1 MPIVRAFEE
10 RGNFMPAIA
19 ARHDLNEATERRAI
33 ELYDEMRAQAF
44 TRTDRMFACLMVLQ
58 WIGGIIAALVISPR
72 AWAGEFSSTHV
83 HVWAAIFLGGV
94 ITMVPVT
101 MALEYP
107 GEVLTRHV
115 VAVGQMMMSALLIHL
130 TGGRIETHFHV
141 FGSLA
146 FLAFY
151 RDWKVLISATIVVA
165 IDHFAR
171 GMFWPQSVYGVAFIE
186 PWRWVEHAAWVAFE
200 DVFLIISVVQT
211 VRDKMGMALQQARL
225 ETVNNEIEAEVILR
239 TGELRRSEAQLKLSE
254 TKLRK
259 IFDACPETIVI
270 TRMRDGH
277 YIDANHRVGGL
288 GYTLEEMRQNAEPGL
303 TWANRVQLLTFVNE
317 LNQNEIVQNMEVEF
331 KSRDGV
337 IVPGLISGAVIEL
350 EGERCAV
357 TFSSD
362 ITRLKQTE
370 RDLIAARE
378 AALAASRA
386 KSEFLSSMSHEI
398 RTPMNAILGMADL
411 LAETPLNPDQQ
422 KFVATMT
429 SNGNALLTL
438 INGILDL
445 ARIESGRLNLEE
457 TDFEIEELIEHVAE
471 TLGVRAHEKKL
482 ELTTRILPGTPA
494 RVIGDPLRLR
504 QVLINLVG
512 NAIKFTER
520 GEVAITVGGEV
531 ALSGEVALRFSVRDT
546 GIGIAPDKL
555 QAVFQSF
562 TQADSSATRK
572 YGGTGLGLTIASR
585 LVALMGGRIEVSSER
600 GKGSTFEFVA
610 RLKLAENQER
620 ATNQPLSL
628 VNVRVLLVDDNPT
641 NLLILDETLRTLG
654 AEIAQADSGK
664 DAMEKARLADE
675 AGQAFQLVILD
686 CRMPEMD
693 GFQVAAELRRLTTS
707 GPPPTVL
714 MLSSDDLNRSLESA
728 RATGIEVYIL
738 KPVRRV
744 ELFRAI
750 ARALNKEGD
759 LKPKLSPM
767 PASTEPKID
776 EGIRPLNILIA
787 EDSPD
792 NLRVI
797 QAYLKNLPYRLDHAE
812 DGEIAVAKFIA
823 GKYDLVLM
831 DMQMPVL
838 DGYDAVRQI
847 RRWES
852 ENGKAPTPIAALTAS
867 ALEEDVKNTIEA
879 GCTSHLSKP
888 IKKARLLPTIRELTI
903 APVASA
909 ANGHNTNVVVEPAP
923 QVMGFLERKRQDV
936 YALTAA
942 LERADYHAL
951 RTIATRTKGEGTSFG
966 FAAISDI
973 GGALEQAALERDVT
987 GVQHH
992 VRALAEYLDQV
1003 EVRHGQ
1009 S

>member
-1 MPIVRAFEE
+1 MPIVRAFDE
-10 RGNFMPAIA
+10 RENFMQAIA
-19 ARHDLNEATERRAI
+19 AEHDLKETTERRAT
-33 ELYDEMRAQAF
+33 ELYDEMRQRDYY
-44 TRTDRMFACLMVLQ
+44 RTDRMFACLMVLQ

-72 AWAGEFSSTHV
+72 AWAGEYSSTHI
-83 HVWAAIFLGGV
+83 HVWAAIFLGGA
-94 ITMVPVT
+94 ITLVPVT

-107 GEVLTRHV
+107 GQALTRH
-115 VAVGQMMMSALLIHL
+115 AIAIGQMLMSALLIHL

-200 DVFLIISVVQT
+200 DVFLIISVVQ
-211 VRDKMGMALQQARL
+211 VVKDKMGMALQQARL
-225 ETVNNEIEAEVILR
+225 ETVNSEIEAEVVLR
-239 TGELRRSEAQLKLSE
+239 TTELRRSEAQLKQSE

-259 IFDACPETIVI
+259 IFDACPETIII

-288 GYTLEEMRQNAEPGL
+288 GYSLEEMRQNPEPGL

-317 LNQNEIVQNMEVEF
+317 LNQHEVVQNMEVEF

-337 IVPGLISGAVIEL
+337 IVPGLISGAVVEL

-411 LAETPLNPDQQ
+411 LAETPLQPEQR

-445 ARIESGRLNLEE
+445 ARIESGRLNLEQTE
-457 TDFEIEELIEHVAE
+457 FEIEELIEHVAE

-494 RVIGDPLRLR
+494 CLIGDPLRLR

-520 GEVAITVGGEV
+520 GEVAITVGGE
-531 ALSGEVALRFSVRDT
+531 AAPSGEVGLRFSVRDT

-555 QAVFQSF
+555 QSVFQSF

-585 LVALMGGRIEVSSER
+585 LVALMGGRIEVNSEP

-610 RLKLAENQER
+610 RLRVAESQELATEP
-620 ATNQPLSL
+620 PLSL

-641 NLLILDETLRTLG
+641 NLLILHETLRTLG
-654 AEIAQADSGK
+654 AEIAQAESGK
-664 DAMEKARLADE
+664 DALEKARHADE
-675 AGQAFQLVILD
+675 TGKPFQLVILD

-693 GFQVAAELRRLTTS
+693 GFQVAAELRRMTTS
-707 GPPPTVL
+707 GPPPIVL

-738 KPVRRV
+738 KPVRRT

-750 ARALNKEGD
+750 ARALNND
-759 LKPKLSPM
+759 RDQNSKPLPITSP
-767 PASTEPKID
+767 APKND
-776 EGIRPLNILIA
+776 EDIRPLNILIA

-812 DGEIAVAKFIA
+812 DGEIAVTKFIA

-888 IKKARLLPTIRELTI
+888 IKKARLLPAIRELT
-903 APVASA
+903 ATPAASA
-909 ANGHNTNVVVEPAP
+909 GNGHSANVVVEPVP

-973 GGALEQAALERDVT
+973 GGALEQAALERDVA
-987 GVQHH
+987 GVHHH

-1003 EVRHGQ
+1003 EVRSSAQ